1 MKKELSYKSGLY
13 LIVFITIVFTS
24 CNNQN
29 TAELQ
34 RKKSHPSHKYTYVA
48 IDSSDLNFIQ
58 TEYVPVYS
66 DIYHRDGTRR
76 FMLTTTLSIRNTS
89 LTDSAYILNATYY
102 DSYGNKL
109 SEYIDSTLLLTPL
122 ESVEFVVDE
131 EEQIG
136 GAGANFIVNWG
147 GSIYSD
153 QLMIQSV
160 MIGTY
165 GQQGVSFIT
174 GTKIINRYSKD

>member
-1 MKKELSYKSGLY
+1 MKREILYKSGIY
-13 LIVFITIVFTS
+13 LVVFFSILIIGCT
-24 CNNQN
+24 NQN
-29 TAELQ
+29 NSVVQ
-34 RKKSHPSHKYTYVA
+34 KKKSHPSHKYTY
-48 IDSSDLNFIQ
+48 ISKDSSDLNFFH

-136 GAGANFIVNWG
+136 GAGANFIVN
-147 GSIYSD
+147 
-153 QLMIQSV
+153 
-160 MIGTY
+160 
-165 GQQGVSFIT
+165 
-174 GTKIINRYSKD
+174 